1 MTLSSTVASDKE
13 LRIGENTP
21 GGQGLALFCSKEDS
35 VVVPHLQV
43 AASMTQ

>member
-13 LRIGENTP
+13 LRTGANTP
-21 GGQGLALFCSKEDS
+21 GGQDQALFCSKEDS

-43 AASMTQ
+43 AASTTQ